1 MNDQS
6 TTYEPNATEQTPDA
20 STTVAANQAAES
32 TTAPT
37 GSTPGAARTTTTGST
52 RTTSPTPHRT
62 VAIIPARG
70 GSKGIPLKNLQKV
83 AGISL
88 LARAINAAQ
97 ASPSIDRVIVS
108 TDHDGIAAEALRAGA
123 EVAHRPAEI
132 AGDTATS
139 ESALIHTL
147 STLDEDFDITVFMQC
162 TSPFIDSASIENA
175 VRTVRDDDADVVFS
189 AVEDHSFLWRLD
201 DDTQAVAVGHEA
213 SFRPRRQDRAKHF
226 NETGAFYVM
235 RTSGL
240 IEHEHRFFGR
250 IGIEEVPPEHARE
263 IDDMSDLTLVRAIAS
278 TQETAQ
284 VIDVDALVTD
294 FDGVHTDDGA
304 YVDEDG
310 NEQVRVHRGDGM
322 GISRLV
328 KSGVPVMILSKER
341 NPVVTRRAEKL
352 RVDVAQGID
361 NKASILDAW
370 ITANDLDPARVA
382 YVGNDIND
390 LEAFDVVGWPI
401 AVADAHPRV
410 LAAARVI
417 LDRPGGRGAVREVCD
432 LIPIPAEAAEPLPNP
447 TLTSLRSPTGH
458 PSTLAGHQSGRP
470 AGHQSAALSG
480 HASAFPD
487 QRPSVPRHQPQF
499 TNRAEISRAN
509 RKQVS

>member
-6 TTYEPNATEQTPDA
+6 TTYEPDATELQSEMKPDA
-20 STTVAANQAAES
+20 RTTVAANQAAES

-37 GSTPGAARTTTTGST
+37 S
-52 RTTSPTPHRT
+52 TTSPTPHRT

-175 VRTVRDDDADVVFS
+175 VRTVRADDADVVFS

-263 IDDMSDLTLVRAIAS
+263 IDDMSDLTLVRAIAAS
-278 TQETAQ
+278 QTQETAQ

-458 PSTLAGHQSGRP
+458 PSTLAGHQSGHL
-470 AGHQSAALSG
+470 ADHQSAAMSG

-487 QRPSVPRHQPQF
+487 QQPSVPRHQPQF

>member
-1 MNDQS
+1 MTDTAIPNHPAPASATPAPTSVDTRTS
-6 TTYEPNATEQTPDA
+6 EPN
-20 STTVAANQAAES
+20 
-32 TTAPT
+32 
-37 GSTPGAARTTTTGST
+37 
-52 RTTSPTPHRT
+52 TSRT

-83 AGISL
+83 AGVSL
-88 LARAINAAQ
+88 LARAINAAK
-97 ASPSIDRVIVS
+97 ATPSIDRVIVS
-108 TDHDGIAAEALRAGA
+108 TDHEGIAAEAIRAGA
-123 EVAHRPAEI
+123 EVSHRPAEI

-139 ESALIHTL
+139 ESAIIHTL
-147 STLDEDFDITVFMQC
+147 NTLDEDFDVTVFMQC
-162 TSPFIDSASIENA
+162 TSPFIDSASIDNA
-175 VRTVRDDDADVVFS
+175 VCRVADGQDDVVFS

-201 DDTQAVAVGHEA
+201 DDAEAVAVGHDKA
-213 SFRPRRQDRAKHF
+213 FRPRRQDRAKHF

-235 RTSGL
+235 RTAGLLESG
-240 IEHEHRFFGR
+240 HRFFGR
-250 IGIEEVPPEHARE
+250 VGIEEVPPEHARE

-328 KSGVPVMILSKER
+328 KTGFPVMILSKER

-352 RVDVAQGID
+352 HIDVTQGVDNKSEVLRSWIDAQG
-361 NKASILDAW
+361 LDA
-370 ITANDLDPARVA
+370 TRVA

-401 AVADAHPRV
+401 AVADAHPKV
-410 LAAARVI
+410 LAAARVV

-432 LIPIPAEAAEPLPNP
+432 LIPA
-447 TLTSLRSPTGH
+447 RS
-458 PSTLAGHQSGRP
+458 
-470 AGHQSAALSG
+470 
-480 HASAFPD
+480 
-487 QRPSVPRHQPQF
+487 
-499 TNRAEISRAN
+499 
-509 RKQVS
+509 

>member
-1 MNDQS
+1 MNELS
-6 TTYEPNATEQTPDA
+6 TTHAPNASEQTPAA
-20 STTVAANQAAES
+20 STTTAASEAAES
-32 TTAPT
+32 APT
-37 GSTPGAARTTTTGST
+37 AANAPEQTPAE
-52 RTTSPTPHRT
+52 RTTSTSTGTPHAEPTTPTGTRRAEPTPRT
-62 VAIIPARG
+62 PRAVAIIPARG

-83 AGISL
+83 AGVSL

-97 ASPSIDRVIVS
+97 ASPSISRVVVS
-108 TDHDGIAAEALRAGA
+108 TDHDGIAAEAQRAGA

-175 VRTVRDDDADVVFS
+175 VRTVRDDEADVVFS
-189 AVEDHSFLWRLD
+189 AVEDHSFLWLLD
-201 DDTQAVAVGHEA
+201 DDDAQQAVAVGHEA
-213 SFRPRRQDRAKHF
+213 NFRPRRQDRAKHF

-235 RTSGL
+235 RTAGL
-240 IEHEHRFFGR
+240 LEHEHRFFGR

-352 RVDVAQGID
+352 NVDVAQGID
-361 NKASILDAW
+361 NKAHILNAW
-370 ITANDLDPARVA
+370 IDTNGLDPARVA

-390 LEAFDVVGWPI
+390 LEAFDVVGWPV
-401 AVADAHPRV
+401 AVADAHPKV
-410 LAAARVI
+410 LAAARVV

-432 LIPIPAEAAEPLPNP
+432 LIPIPAEAAGSPAGP
-447 TLTSLRSPTGH
+447 TLTSLRTATGH
-458 PSTLAGHQSGRP
+458 PSTFTDSQPSTQQQRSLLTNHA
-470 AGHQSAALSG
+470 
-480 HASAFPD
+480 ASA
-487 QRPSVPRHQPQF
+487 
-499 TNRAEISRAN
+499 RAN

>member
-6 TTYEPNATEQTPDA
+6 TTYEPNATEFQSEMKPDA
-20 STTVAANQAAES
+20 RTTVAANQAAES

-37 GSTPGAARTTTTGST
+37 S
-52 RTTSPTPHRT
+52 TTSPTPHRT

-263 IDDMSDLTLVRAIAS
+263 IDDMSDLTLVRAIAAS
-278 TQETAQ
+278 QTQETTQ

-432 LIPIPAEAAEPLPNP
+432 LIPIPAEAAEPLPSP

-458 PSTLAGHQSGRP
+458 PSTLAEHQSGHP

-487 QRPSVPRHQPQF
+487 QQPSVPRHQPQF

>member
-1 MNDQS
+1 MNDLS
-6 TTYEPNATEQTPDA
+6 TTPQQNAPEP
-20 STTVAANQAAES
+20 
-32 TTAPT
+32 
-37 GSTPGAARTTTTGST
+37 TPGAGTTAA
-52 RTTSPTPHRT
+52 PATPANLHRT

-83 AGISL
+83 AGVSL
-88 LARAINAAQ
+88 LARAVHAAQ

-108 TDHDGIAAEALRAGA
+108 TDHEGIAAEAQRAGA
-123 EVAHRPAEI
+123 EVSRRPAAI

-147 STLDEDFDITVFMQC
+147 STLDEDVDITVFMQC

-175 VRTVRDDDADVVFS
+175 VRTVRDDAADVVFS

-201 DDTQAVAVGHEA
+201 DEDTAVAVGHEA
-213 SFRPRRQDRAKHF
+213 SYRPRRQDRAKHF

-235 RTSGL
+235 RTAGL

-263 IDDMSDLTLVRAIAS
+263 IDDMSDLSLVRAIAS

-310 NEQVRVHRGDGM
+310 NEQVRIHRGDGM
-322 GISRLV
+322 GVSRLV
-328 KSGVPVMILSKER
+328 KAGVPVMILSKER
-341 NPVVTRRAEKL
+341 SPVVTRRAEKL
-352 RVDVAQGID
+352 HVDVAQGID
-361 NKASILDAW
+361 NKAHILIAW
-370 ITANDLDPARVA
+370 METNDLDPARVA

-401 AVADAHPRV
+401 AVADAHPKV
-410 LAAARVI
+410 IAAARVV

-432 LIPIPAEAAEPLPNP
+432 LIPIPAEATGHLPGP
-447 TLTSLRSPTGH
+447 TLTSVSATFTDH
-458 PSTLAGHQSGRP
+458 QPSTGQQPLLTTH
-470 AGHQSAALSG
+470 AAT
-480 HASAFPD
+480 P
-487 QRPSVPRHQPQF
+487 
-499 TNRAEISRAN
+499 RAN

>member
-6 TTYEPNATEQTPDA
+6 TTYEPNATEFQSEMKPDA
-20 STTVAANQAAES
+20 RTTVAANQAAES
-32 TTAPT
+32 
-37 GSTPGAARTTTTGST
+37 S
-52 RTTSPTPHRT
+52 SPTPHRT

-263 IDDMSDLTLVRAIAS
+263 IDDMSDLTLVRAIAAS
-278 TQETAQ
+278 QTQETTQ

-417 LDRPGGRGAVREVCD
+417 LDTPGGRGAVREVCD

-458 PSTLAGHQSGRP
+458 PSTLAEHQSGHP

-487 QRPSVPRHQPQF
+487 QQPSVPRHQPQF

>member
-6 TTYEPNATEQTPDA
+6 TTYEPNATEFQSEMKPDA
-20 STTVAANQAAES
+20 RTTVAANQAAES
-32 TTAPT
+32 TTA
-37 GSTPGAARTTTTGST
+37 STS
-52 RTTSPTPHRT
+52 TTSPTPHRT

-432 LIPIPAEAAEPLPNP
+432 LIPIPAEAADPLPNP
-447 TLTSLRSPTGH
+447 TLTSLRSPTGN

-487 QRPSVPRHQPQF
+487 QQPSVPRHQPQF

>member
-6 TTYEPNATEQTPDA
+6 TTYEPNATEFQSEMKPDA
-20 STTVAANQAAES
+20 RTTVAANQAAES

-37 GSTPGAARTTTTGST
+37 S
-52 RTTSPTPHRT
+52 TTSPTPHRT

-263 IDDMSDLTLVRAIAS
+263 IDDMSDLTLVRAIAAS
-278 TQETAQ
+278 QTQETTQ

-458 PSTLAGHQSGRP
+458 PSTLAEHQSGHP

-487 QRPSVPRHQPQF
+487 QQPSVPRHQPQF

>member
-1 MNDQS
+1 MTD
-6 TTYEPNATEQTPDA
+6 TAIPNHSAPASATP
-20 STTVAANQAAES
+20 
-32 TTAPT
+32 APT
-37 GSTPGAARTTTTGST
+37 SVDT
-52 RTTSPTPHRT
+52 RTSEPDTSRT

-83 AGISL
+83 AGVSL
-88 LARAINAAQ
+88 LARAINAAK
-97 ASPSIDRVIVS
+97 ATPSIDRVIVS
-108 TDHDGIAAEALRAGA
+108 TDHDGIAAEAIRAGA
-123 EVAHRPAEI
+123 EVSHRPAEI

-139 ESALIHTL
+139 ESAIIHTL
-147 STLDEDFDITVFMQC
+147 NTLDEDFDVTVFMQC
-162 TSPFIDSASIENA
+162 TSPFIDSASIDNA
-175 VRTVRDDDADVVFS
+175 VCRVADGQDDVVFS

-201 DDTQAVAVGHEA
+201 DDAEAVAVGHDKA
-213 SFRPRRQDRAKHF
+213 FRPRRQDRAKHF

-235 RTSGL
+235 RTAGLLESG
-240 IEHEHRFFGR
+240 HRFFGR
-250 IGIEEVPPEHARE
+250 VGIEEVPPEHARE

-328 KSGVPVMILSKER
+328 KTGFPVMILSKER

-352 RVDVAQGID
+352 HIDVTQGVDNKSEVLRSWIDAQG
-361 NKASILDAW
+361 LDA
-370 ITANDLDPARVA
+370 TRVA

-401 AVADAHPRV
+401 AVADAHPKV
-410 LAAARVI
+410 LAAARVV

-432 LIPIPAEAAEPLPNP
+432 LIP
-447 TLTSLRSPTGH
+447 TRS
-458 PSTLAGHQSGRP
+458 
-470 AGHQSAALSG
+470 
-480 HASAFPD
+480 
-487 QRPSVPRHQPQF
+487 
-499 TNRAEISRAN
+499 
-509 RKQVS
+509 